1 MFNFRVSY
9 GNGHFT
15 TERCRRPL
23 GSKNRSRGE
32 NSAMRSVILK
42 VRAGTD
48 LVVMTFAKENKVY
61 MTVQGEMWRYPK
73 HY

>member
-1 MFNFRVSY
+1 
-9 GNGHFT
+9 
-15 TERCRRPL
+15 
-23 GSKNRSRGE
+23 
-32 NSAMRSVILK
+32 MRSVILK